1 VRPEGNVR
9 GRTEAPRRAAAPPPG
24 PPPADATTQAALA
37 CLGRGWSVIPLRPG
51 DKRPLVPWQEYQH
64 RRPSEAVVRAWF
76 RQHPDAGLGIVTGL
90 VSGLVV
96 LDVDSAHGGEASLQR
111 LSQAHGPL
119 PWTVEAHTGGGGR
132 HLYFAHPGGVVSNRA
147 GLRPGLD
154 LRGDGGYVVAPP
166 STHPSGGEYR
176 WSATGAPDRAH
187 PAPAP
192 AWLLKLIAAPGG
204 RGRSGH
210 PLAHWRKLVKAG
222 ITEGERNST
231 VASLAGHLLF
241 HGTDPD
247 VVTEL
252 LLCWNRVR
260 CQPPLPDDEV
270 ARTVA
275 SIARTHERQR
285 ETGDDEAGTAPDA
298 AEIDGA

>member
-1 VRPEGNVR
+1 ME
-9 GRTEAPRRAAAPPPG
+9 
-24 PPPADATTQAALA
+24 QAALA
-37 CLGRGWSVIPLRPG
+37 YLGRGWSVIPLRPA
-51 DKRPLVPWQEYQH
+51 DKRPLVPWQEYQN

-90 VSGLVV
+90 VSGLLV
-96 LDVDSAHGGEASLQR
+96 LDVDAAHGGEASLQR

-132 HLYFAHPGGVVSNRA
+132 HLYFAHPGGMVPNRA

-166 STHPSGGEYR
+166 SSHPSGGEYR

-187 PAPAP
+187 PAPPP

-204 RGRSGH
+204 RGRTGH
-210 PLAHWRKLVKAG
+210 PLAHWRKLVKTG
-222 ITEGERNST
+222 IAEGERNST
-231 VASLAGHLLF
+231 IASLAGHLLF
-241 HGTDPD
+241 HGTDPE

-260 CQPPLPDDEV
+260 CRPPLPDDEV

-285 ETGDDEAGTAPDA
+285 EAGEGEKPPGGPEAT
-298 AEIDGA
+298 EIDGA